1 MRFLM
6 IYFSLKFG
14 KRMNWGAYHHLLE
27 TGYHSIRILV
37 KACRSFVE
45 YLISTNNSIRSIQR
59 LFLPLFPLKN
69 IVIFR
74 GKWLISAF
82 LVEIRSYNVSNT
94 YRNMSILLRLRGLP
108 SLYVLYFARY
118 AISRKKP
125 ILCQKWLRKYC
136 SGSFQSCF
144 RAFYVS
150 LRCKEQVYQSF
161 FYSENL
167 KNFAKNRS
175 VLTPLLGHL
184 RTA

>member
-1 MRFLM
+1 M
-6 IYFSLKFG
+6 S
-14 KRMNWGAYHHLLE
+14 N
-27 TGYHSIRILV
+27 IL
-37 KACRSFVE
+37 C
-45 YLISTNNSIRSIQR
+45 STNNSIRSIQR
-59 LFLPLFPLKN
+59 LFLPLFPLKKA
-69 IVIFR
+69 IFR
-74 GKWLISAF
+74 RKWLILAF

-108 SLYVLYFARY
+108 SSYVLYFARY

-175 VLTPLLGHL
+175 VLTPLKIFAYCNYSFDVRNFLNFVFV
-184 RTA
+184 